1 MLCFSDPHFQVFGVL
16 QKPKNVC
23 SMFIESPKAMSMQ
36 IRSHSPVFPTYSDL
50 GYVQVLC
57 LLTQHWHIKR
67 RQIRR
72 EERLSDSC
80 LPGRVTLLRDPL
92 RGAQPWVTSVPQ
104 SGRKT
109 SNTRPVQP
117 PPLLQLPLLLFS
129 WAPRGISEDHPSSHH
144 AMNQPRL
151 SSCCHHAPLL
161 SLFCSLIYTYCQP
174 GHVNE
179 GRNVEKI

>member
-1 MLCFSDPHFQVFGVL
+1 MSSFSRMLCFFDPHFQVFGVL

-23 SMFIESPKAMSMQ
+23 FMFIESLQAMSMQ

-67 RQIRR
+67 RQTRQIRR

-80 LPGRVTLLRDPL
+80 LPGRVTLMRDPL

-104 SGRKT
+104 LGRKNFKHKASTT
-109 SNTRPVQP
+109 ST
-117 PPLLQLPLLLFS
+117 PLA
-129 WAPRGISEDHPSSHH
+129 APTP
-144 AMNQPRL
+144 AVLL
-151 SSCCHHAPLL
+151 SSTGDL
-161 SLFCSLIYTYCQP
+161 
-174 GHVNE
+174 
-179 GRNVEKI
+179 